1 MSSIGVGYVP
11 HRIMSKTTLFAI
23 GENIFSAAGPLQA
36 CANHSAEFEAA
47 VHAMKELFDDNA
59 CEAALLVDASN
70 AFNWTNHQAK
80 LHNISA
86 LHNTYRVPVHLFI
99 NGKGE
104 IFSLKDKIFSLKGQ
118 LRVTPCN
125 GNVCFGSCSEAI
137 IRCLRSNVLDA
148 SQVWF
153 VLQSDYCQ

>member
-1 MSSIGVGYVP
+1 
-11 HRIMSKTTLFAI
+11 MSKTTLFAI

-70 AFNWTNHQAK
+70 AFNWTNRQAK

-86 LHNTYRVPVHLFI
+86 LVHPFQLSYIILIVPRFTYLSTE
-99 NGKGE
+99 KE
-104 IFSLKDKIFSLKGQ
+104 
-118 LRVTPCN
+118 
-125 GNVCFGSCSEAI
+125 
-137 IRCLRSNVLDA
+137 RSFL
-148 SQVWF
+148 
-153 VLQSDYCQ
+153 